1 MKILFTAVSTFIVVI
16 SMINQAFC
24 TLQVDVSALT
34 SATAFNCTKNL
45 GYSRAVIRG
54 YFEAYGLNPGGAIDP
69 NFLKSYQNAKQAGY
83 TDIDVYMFPCTGRS
97 TCKTPQQQVNDLVN
111 LINTNKIIVRTA
123 WLDVEVDNE
132 SGNWKLGAE
141 KNQQIL
147 KEFLAAW
154 NQSQWEAIT
163 GDKNWV
169 LDSSLPLWYAIYDK
183 DPTLNNYR
191 PFGGWVQGTCKQYD
205 GDQKFCEASFDKSI
219 CK

>member
-1 MKILFTAVSTFIVVI
+1 MSTFIVVI
-16 SMINQAFC
+16 SMINQAFS
-24 TLQVDVSALT
+24 TLQVDVSALA
-34 SATAFNCTKNL
+34 SEAAFKCTKNL

-54 YFEAYGLNPGGAIDP
+54 YFEAYGNNPGGAIDP
-69 NFLKSYQNAKQAGY
+69 NFLKNYQNAKQAGY
-83 TDIDVYMFPCTGRS
+83 TDIDVYMLPCTGRS
-97 TCKTPQQQVNDLVN
+97 TCKTAQQQVNDLVN

-123 WLDVEVDNE
+123 WLDVEVDNN
-132 SGNWKLGAE
+132 SGNWKLGAA

-183 DPTLNNYR
+183 DPKLNNYR
-191 PFGGWVQGTCKQYD
+191 PFGGWAQGTCKQYN